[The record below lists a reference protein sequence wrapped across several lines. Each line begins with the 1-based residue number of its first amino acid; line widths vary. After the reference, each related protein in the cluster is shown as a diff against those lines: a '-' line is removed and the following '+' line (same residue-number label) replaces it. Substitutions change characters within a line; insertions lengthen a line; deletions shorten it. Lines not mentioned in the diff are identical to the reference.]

1 MAQVRTQLGAE
12 LGLTELFAQPSLSA
26 VAQAIVRGQ
35 GSALPAITVADR
47 SGPLP
52 LSFAQQR
59 LWFLAQME
67 GGSEAYHIPVGLRLK
82 GELDEDVDRIV
93 ARHEAL
99 RTRFVT
105 EEGQAVQRVASA
117 DVGFAL
123 DRVDLQGQADR
134 EQALATLSEREA
146 NTPFDLAH
154 GPLTPGEAG
163 RAGTRAAD
171 HDAPHRV
178 GWLVAGRAGA
188 RTGHAVRGVPC
199 CRPCRSNT
207 RTTQS
212 GSAAGWRAGNCKG
225 RARTGNKRWTLL
237 SLPTDRARPPQQD
250 YAGGSV
256 EVVFDAELS
265 TGLRTLSQR
274 HGTTLFMT
282 VLAGWSALL
291 SRLSGRGGG
300 GLAGGEPHAQ

>member
-1 MAQVRTQLGAE
+1 
-12 LGLTELFAQPSLSA
+12 
-26 VAQAIVRGQ
+26 
-35 GSALPAITVADR
+35 LPAITVADR
-47 SGPLP
+47 GEALP

-82 GELDEDVDRIV
+82 GELDEDALRRSLDRIV

-123 DRVDLQGQADR
+123 DRVDLQGQA
-134 EQALATLSEREA
+134 ESGQTLATLSEREA

-154 GPLTPGEAG
+154 GPLIRGCLVKLGEQEHVLLI
-163 RAGTRAAD
+163 TMHHIVSD
-171 HDAPHRV
+171 
-178 GWLVAGRAGA
+178 GWSQGVLARELGA
-188 RTGHAVRGVPC
+188 LYEAY
-199 CRPCRSNT
+199 
-207 RTTQS
+207 
-212 GSAAGWRAGNCKG
+212 RAGNSDPLPALPIQYADYAVWQ
-225 RARTGNKRWTLL
+225 RRWLEGAELQRQGAYWEQALAGAPTLL

-256 EVVFDAELS
+256 EVVFDEALS
-265 TGLRTLSQR
+265 AGLRKLSQR

-291 SRLSGRGGG
+291 SRLSGQ
-300 GLAGGEPHAQ
+300 EEVV